1 MFGAPPN
8 HRVVVKSST
17 WPLYESLKSS
27 GLEQFEQE
35 SILRDVRITKMEWTT
50 IDTICSL
57 RFGFS
62 NGTTT
67 VQLGDRIKLRENF
80 TFPKDVEIKKVAIN
94 VRGEQEYLESL
105 TFWDENGNE
114 LISIRGENVKG
125 PLKVLELGK
134 NEHINGIQ
142 ANMCAKYVRGLGFFV
157 WKFGLGVPLVDDE
170 EEEVK
175 E

>member
-1 MFGAPPN
+1 M
-8 HRVVVKSST
+8 VVKSSI
-17 WPLYESLKSS
+17 WPLYESLKFS
-27 GLEQFEQE
+27 GLEKFEQE
-35 SILRDVRITKMEWTT
+35 SLLRDVRITKIEWTA

-67 VQLGDRIKLRENF
+67 IQLGDRIKLRETF
-80 TFPKDVEIKKVAIN
+80 IFPKDIEIKKVAIS

-114 LISIRGENVKG
+114 LVSIRGENVKG
-125 PLKVLELGK
+125 ELKVLELGK
-134 NEHINGIQ
+134 YENINGIG
-142 ANMCAKYVRGLGFFV
+142 ANMCAKYVRGLGFYV
-157 WKFGLGVPLVDDE
+157 WKLGLGVPLPEE